1 MRLCIVYSIVKVYSG
16 LLPARTPKTPT
27 RSSRE
32 LISAGGGHAKPN
44 PLRDLQYT
52 VSMCCKC
59 DSLVHFVRLPDRSS
73 KSSYLID
80 LAALIAL
87 TGVGNAIALW
97 QFGRKRFGSHDDG
110 SMGGNGPSCLVK
122 PDLPETNARFHSAA
136 AGSQYNVTF

>member
-27 RSSRE
+27 RSSSE

-52 VSMCCKC
+52 V
-59 DSLVHFVRLPDRSS
+59 VHFVRLPDRSS

-110 SMGGNGPSCLVK
+110 SMGGKWPI
-122 PDLPETNARFHSAA
+122 LPCKTRSTRNKRPVSLR
-136 AGSQYNVTF
+136 SSR